1 MSEDPPECFVCTES
15 VPPPRR
21 SACKCTDRYVHDA
34 CLARMLEA
42 RVLEARPA
50 RPARPA
56 QPACPARLACPVCPV
71 CAAPYRNVASRTRVV
86 DVTLWS
92 AGGFICGLAL
102 AVVAMLGC
110 AINTFVVV
118 GNHHT
123 LSHTSVAV
131 GLGASVFIATLAL
144 GALGVIARGCARWG
158 PRGLAE
164 SMIVRRRQV
173 HVLPVAAAPAVASSP
188 L

>member
-15 VPPPRR
+15 VPPPRK

-42 RVLEARPA
+42 RPAQPAQPVQGARPA
-50 RPARPA
+50 RPARPV
-56 QPACPARLACPVCPV
+56 CPVCPV
-71 CAAPYRNVASRTRVV
+71 CAAPYRNVASKMRVV

-92 AGGFICGLAL
+92 AGGFVCGLLL
-102 AVVAMLGC
+102 AVIAMLGC
-110 AINTFVVV
+110 AINTFVVI
-118 GNHHT
+118 GNHRT
-123 LSHTSVAV
+123 LSHMSVAI

-144 GALGVIARGCARWG
+144 GALGVIARGCANWG

-173 HVLPVAAAPAVASSP
+173 HVLPVAAPAAASSP

>member
-42 RVLEARPA
+42 RPAQPAQGARPA
-50 RPARPA
+50 RPV
-56 QPACPARLACPVCPV
+56 CPVCPV
-71 CAAPYRNVASRTRVV
+71 CAAPYRNVASKMRVV

-92 AGGFICGLAL
+92 VGGLVCGLLL
-102 AVVAMLGC
+102 AVIAMLGC
-110 AINTFVVV
+110 AINTFVVI
-118 GNHHT
+118 GNHRT
-123 LSHTSVAV
+123 LSHMSVAI

-144 GALGVIARGCARWG
+144 GALGVIARGCANWG

-173 HVLPVAAAPAVASSP
+173 HVLPVAAPAAVSSP